1 MAVGTTVS
9 SAFSQAMDA
18 TSLTTSTVTLTG
30 PGGAGVAAT
39 VSYDSASKT
48 VTLTPNA
55 PLAHSTT
62 YTARLDGS
70 IRDSYGMTM
79 GSAYTWTFTTG

>member
-1 MAVGTTVS
+1 
-9 SAFSQAMDA
+9 
-18 TSLTTSTVTLTG
+18 VTLTS
-30 PGGAGVAAT
+30 PGGALVPAA

-48 VTLTPNA
+48 VTLTPSS

-79 GSAYTWTFTTG
+79 GSPYSWTFTTG